1 MKLLV
6 LGGMHG
12 NETLGIELV
21 RLLQSKPIPD
31 VEAAL
36 LNTQAIA
43 ANVRFV
49 GQDLNRSF
57 PGDITSDDY
66 ETKRAAEVLA
76 MCNDYDVV
84 FDFHNTGCPDND
96 CSFVGSDCE
105 PLLFDAASYCKVP
118 RVIVADYDCLNKY
131 APNCLSIEISFSSPV
146 CDAQYWY
153 ELIKRLATRE
163 SLTSATDV
171 TKFRFAYRITQEDKV
186 KYDLPS
192 YGIRAFVPLN
202 RKLADRLGVVTPAYP
217 IFIGDNLTP
226 YNYGGI
232 VNKI

>member
-76 MCNDYDVV
+76 MCNDYGVV

-105 PLLFDAASYCKVP
+105 PLLFDVASYCKVP

-131 APNCLSIEISFSSPV
+131 APNCISIEISFSSPV
-146 CDAQYWY
+146 CDAEYWY
-153 ELIKRLATRE
+153 ELIEQLATCDA
-163 SLTSATDV
+163 LIPATDV

-192 YGIRAFVPLN
+192 YDIRAFVPLN

>member
-12 NETLGIELV
+12 DETLGIELV
-21 RLLQSKPIPD
+21 KLLESKPIKGVD
-31 VEAAL
+31 SAL
-36 LNTQAIA
+36 LNMQAIE
-43 ANVRFV
+43 ANTRFV
-49 GQDLNRSF
+49 TQDLNRSF
-57 PGDITSDDY
+57 PGDVASDTY
-66 ETKRAAEVLA
+66 ETKRAVEVLA
-76 MCNDYDVV
+76 MCDGYDVV

-96 CSFVGSDCE
+96 CSFVGKECN
-105 PLLFDAASYCKVP
+105 PLLFDVASYCRVP

-131 APNCLSIEISFSSPV
+131 APNCISIEISFSSPV
-146 CDAQYWY
+146 CDARYWY
-153 ELIKRLATRE
+153 ELIERLVARDQ
-163 SLTSATDV
+163 LTAGVDV

-186 KYDLPS
+186 KYELPS
-192 YGIRAFVPLN
+192 RNLRAFEPLDPE
-202 RKLADRLGVVTPAYP
+202 LATMLGVESPAYP